1 MQLKPLPALVI
12 ETQNKLVSQEVLVVI
27 FLSLLTLLLL
37 LLLFYH
43 LKEEGVVMTIT
54 Q

>member
-27 FLSLLTLLLL
+27 FL
-37 LLLFYH
+37 YH